1 MGLRRINRV
10 NPRPT
15 FDLQSHS
22 VHSDG
27 ALPPGEVVE
36 RAAAA
41 GVELLALTDHDSVGG
56 VDEALKAGVKAGI
69 HVVPA
74 VEITAIDSE
83 HEDIHLLG
91 YCVDHHDSAFEERLA
106 GARAERERRGFKMAD
121 LLEESGWAVDRS
133 VLDEVISAGTTV
145 GRPHIGQAVFA
156 HPDNA
161 NRLAE
166 RGFDH
171 KGHVIGS
178 LLVPG
183 GEGWVEREHPT
194 VEEAISWV
202 HDAGGVAVYA
212 HPFFPP
218 ERYGESEVESALRRY
233 VDAGLDGV
241 ECFYISHTDAETRFL
256 HSLAGELNLITTGSA
271 DFHGPDHEHFS
282 GFRNF
287 ELHGL
292 SVNLGPIDPA

>member
-1 MGLRRINRV
+1 MSTK
-10 NPRPT
+10 PT

-22 VHSDG
+22 IHSDG
-27 ALPPGEVVE
+27 TLAAGEVVE

-41 GVELLALTDHDSVGG
+41 GVEILALTDHDTVSG
-56 VDEALKAGVKAGI
+56 VDEAIEASRDLPI
-69 HVVPA
+69 RIVPA

-91 YCVDHHDSAFEERLA
+91 YCVDHHDSKFEERLA
-106 GARAERERRGFKMAD
+106 GARAERERRGFQMAD
-121 LLEESGWAVDRS
+121 LLEAAGWAVDRS
-133 VLDEVISAGTTV
+133 LLEDVISAGTTV
-145 GRPHIGQAVFA
+145 GRPHVGQAVFD

-161 NRLAE
+161 KRLAK
-166 RGFDH
+166 RGFKH
-171 KGHVIGS
+171 KGYVIGS

-194 VEEAISWV
+194 VEEAIGWV
-202 HDAGGVAVYA
+202 HDAGGLAVYA

-218 ERYGESEVESALRRY
+218 ERYNEAAVEAALRRY
-233 VDAGLDGV
+233 VASGLDGI
-241 ECFYISHTDAETRFL
+241 ECFYISHTEAETRFL
-256 HSLAGELNLITTGSA
+256 HRLADELSLITTGSA

-287 ELHGL
+287 ELYDL
-292 SVNLGPIDPA
+292 DVNLGPIGGP